1 MYGARP
7 LRRTIQSQVED
18 MLSDK
23 LLSGEIAPGAKLVI
37 DEKDGVLTIV

>member
-23 LLSGEIAPGAKLVI
+23 LLSGEINKGDKITIDAKDNALVVI
-37 DEKDGVLTIV
+37 